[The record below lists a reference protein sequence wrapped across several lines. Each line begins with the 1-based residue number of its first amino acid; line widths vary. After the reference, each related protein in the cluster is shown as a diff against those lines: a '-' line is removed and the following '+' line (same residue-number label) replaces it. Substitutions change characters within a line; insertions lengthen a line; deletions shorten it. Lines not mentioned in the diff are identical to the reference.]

1 MRPIP
6 LAVPGPRARRRGLA
20 LAPIVALAVAACGT
34 PAPDED
40 FVSGPYS
47 RPVAAPAEDPASTPR
62 DAAVRTPEPER
73 PDPAV
78 LRGLSG
84 DQVTR
89 LIGRPRFRRA
99 EDPAALWR
107 YMSEGCV
114 LELYM
119 KADGPVYRVVHFEF
133 RRDTGAQG
141 GIDARACFGRLSQG
155 AAETPG

>member
-1 MRPIP
+1 M
-6 LAVPGPRARRRGLA
+6 
-20 LAPIVALAVAACGT
+20 AVAACGT
-34 PAPDED
+34 PAPDES
-40 FVSGPYS
+40 FVSGPHA
-47 RPVAAPAEDPASTPR
+47 RPVAAPAEVPDTAPR
-62 DAAVRTPEPER
+62 EAAVTAPAR

-107 YMSEGCV
+107 YASEGCV

-119 KADGPVYRVVHFEF
+119 RADGPVYRVVHFEF
-133 RRDTGAQG
+133 RRDPKVPAGDL
-141 GIDARACFGRLSQG
+141 DARACFEHLSQG
-155 AAETPG
+155 ATETPGG